1 MAVLTNISE
10 TINLMNAHNIQVIGK
25 MGTWESSLF
34 GNKDAI
40 TAIAFLD
47 KEGNTIMKENFSANT
62 CVLYDEKI
70 GEKLECLCWYLAHEK
85 LDSYDCEKLVE
96 KLEQNKLEF
105 FCHNVK
111 NRIKQEQKKKD
122 RQRIKDKKEELKKK
136 IFTYCNENGLNLY
149 EHDLNYYIVKFID
162 KEAKKLF
169 DFAVDTNNQNSLK
182 NCIDFMHNH
191 PDNSQARI
199 IYEGGAYYLDELESF
214 YEGLQKLNR
223 GKESC

>member
-62 CVLYDEKI
+62 CVFYDEKI
-70 GEKLECLCWYLAHEK
+70 GEKLECLCWYLSHEK
-85 LDSYDCEKLVE
+85 VDSYDCEKLME
-96 KLEQNKLEF
+96 KLIQNNLEL
-105 FCHNVK
+105 FCYN
-111 NRIKQEQKKKD
+111 IKS
-122 RQRIKDKKEELKKK
+122 RMKKEQIVKEQQIKLKKK
-136 IFTYCNENGLNLY
+136 EILRTKISLFCNENGLNLY
-149 EHDLNYYIVKFID
+149 ECDLNYYVVKIMDNEARKAFD
-162 KEAKKLF
+162 KYGIK
-169 DFAVDTNNQNSLK
+169 SY
-182 NCIDFMHNH
+182 IDFMHNH
-191 PDNSQARI
+191 PDNLQARI

-214 YEGLQKLNR
+214 YEGLQELNR

>member
-62 CVLYDEKI
+62 CVFYDEKI
-70 GEKLECLCWYLAHEK
+70 GEKLECLCWYLSHEK
-85 LDSYDCEKLVE
+85 VDSYDCEKLME
-96 KLEQNKLEF
+96 KLIQNNLEL
-105 FCHNVK
+105 FCHNIK
-111 NRIKQEQKKKD
+111 NRMKKEQKEKD
-122 RQRIKDKKEELKKK
+122 RQYVKEQKENVKRK
-136 IFTYCNENGLNLY
+136 IFAYCNENSLNLY
-149 EHDLNYYIVKFID
+149 EYNLNYYVVKIID
-162 KEAKKLF
+162 KEVKKAF
-169 DFAVDTNNQNSLK
+169 DKYGIKKTY
-182 NCIDFMHNH
+182 IDFMHNY
-191 PDNSQARI
+191 PDNPQAKI

-214 YEGLQKLNR
+214 YKGLQGLSKNQ
-223 GKESC
+223 